1 MTSTSSETRPFRVAD
16 LGTLVVLAW
25 SGEAPDG
32 DMPYLLAYTLGDAA
46 DGPEAATA
54 AVERLL
60 TDNQLPVGG
69 NVVDGSTRPSL
80 PITML
85 VEGGQA
91 VLNMP
96 QLNAQCVPPPEW
108 LAAVGERGF
117 AYLVFT
123 TRPWPE
129 AEPGKAVTPEAL
141 AEFAGSE
148 ETLNAAAHIILPAR
162 SLRG

>member
-60 TDNQLPVGG
+60 TDNGLPVGG
-69 NVVDGSTRPSL
+69 NVVDGASKPSL

-85 VEGGQA
+85 VESGQA

-96 QLNAQCVPPPEW
+96 QLNAQCVPPPE
-108 LAAVGERGF
+108 
-117 AYLVFT
+117 
-123 TRPWPE
+123 
-129 AEPGKAVTPEAL
+129 
-141 AEFAGSE
+141 
-148 ETLNAAAHIILPAR
+148 
-162 SLRG
+162 